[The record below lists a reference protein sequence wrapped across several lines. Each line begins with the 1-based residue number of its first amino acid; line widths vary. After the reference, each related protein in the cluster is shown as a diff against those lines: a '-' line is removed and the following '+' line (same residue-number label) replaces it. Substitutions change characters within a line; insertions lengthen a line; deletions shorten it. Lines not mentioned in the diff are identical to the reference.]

1 MKQLKIEKDYKMTKV
16 TNMLSNT
23 GNPVPNQFV
32 IMQGDVSTFQSYDS
46 TIAIIDG
53 KSHPRKIT
61 IDPDYYDYSVTTMK
75 YLSRFLGHGIAET
88 RSNWRS
94 GIYKTRSLNSY

>member
-1 MKQLKIEKDYKMTKV
+1 MAKV

-32 IMQGDVSTFQSYDS
+32 IMQGHVSTFQSYDS
-46 TIAIIDG
+46 TIAVIDDN
-53 KSHPRKIT
+53 SYPREIT
-61 IDPDYYDYSVTTMK
+61 IDPDYFDYSATTMK

-88 RSNWRS
+88 RSNIKS
-94 GIYKTRSLNSY
+94 GVYKTRSLNSY

>member
-1 MKQLKIEKDYKMTKV
+1 MAKV

-53 KSHPRKIT
+53 NSYPRKIT
-61 IDPDYYDYSVTTMK
+61 LDPDYYDYSATTMK

-88 RSNWRS
+88 RSNIKS
-94 GIYKTRSLNSY
+94 GVYKTRSLNSY